1 MDEDTEQQISFDAT
15 HSGTFGGAAKAS
27 GKGEHK
33 RKPKGCKCR
42 GDCCNKR
49 CGCNS
54 LDQKCSVTCN
64 CTSKCRNRI
73 MPLVEN
79 GNESRDDDDG
89 SNIPIKKEKPSPP
102 SSNSNASET
111 ENSENENADN
121 KNNKSN
127 ATDETYLTTKTTLN
141 ATTSYLT
148 PKMARFVS
156 IVSM

>member
-79 GNESRDDDDG
+79 GNESGDDDG

-141 ATTSYLT
+141 ATSYLT